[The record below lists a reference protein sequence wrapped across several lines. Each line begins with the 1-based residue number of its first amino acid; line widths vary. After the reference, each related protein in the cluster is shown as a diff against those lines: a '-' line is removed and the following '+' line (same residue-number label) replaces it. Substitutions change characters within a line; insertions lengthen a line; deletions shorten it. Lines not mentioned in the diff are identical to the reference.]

1 VAQSCKRSSELVSA
15 SLPSCGVLPHTKY
28 IAYPHYISCLTYM
41 REQRTLRLTGKQRK
55 RTMQQLKEAGIY
67 ALPSQRGELVAHAVF
82 RGGYVLYTPTDWEF
96 FGPYTYES
104 DRAGNILLEG
114 QSTRWHIDDL
124 AYTNRSARSR
134 SRSGAAQ
141 KPVMSE

>member
-1 VAQSCKRSSELVSA
+1 
-15 SLPSCGVLPHTKY
+15 
-28 IAYPHYISCLTYM
+28 
-41 REQRTLRLTGKQRK
+41 
-55 RTMQQLKEAGIY
+55 MQQLKENGIY
-67 ALPSQRGELVAHAVF
+67 ALPSERGELVAHAVF

-104 DRAGNILLEG
+104 DRAGNILCEG

-124 AYTNRSARSR
+124 AYTNRNARSR